1 MMIRSLLFFT
11 LLGLFVAC
19 NSTPETIVLRREKV
33 VKTTK
38 TKVIGSRKM
47 TTEIEGMT
55 CEMGCGGSIRKALK
69 ETGGVE
75 RVQYDFVEGRKKQ
88 VAIISYDSTKIDV
101 QKMLQLIQTINEK
114 QFTAKLLKDEL
125 IIN

>member
-1 MMIRSLLFFT
+1 MLHKYLFISLVVVFS
-11 LLGLFVAC
+11 AC
-19 NSTPETIVLRREKV
+19 NSTPETIVLRREKGQ
-33 VKTTK
+33 KTLK
-38 TKVIGSRKM
+38 TKVIGTKKM

-88 VAIISYDSTKIDV
+88 VALITYDAAKIDA
-101 QKMLQLIQTINEK
+101 QKMLQKIQTINEK
-114 QFTAKLLKDEL
+114 QFTAKLLKDES
-125 IIN
+125 INN

>member
-1 MMIRSLLFFT
+1 MVHKYLFISLVVVFS
-11 LLGLFVAC
+11 AC
-19 NSTPETIVLRREKV
+19 NSTPETIVLRREKGQ
-33 VKTTK
+33 KTLK
-38 TKVIGSRKM
+38 TKVIGTKKM

-88 VAIISYDSTKIDV
+88 VALITYDAAKIDA
-101 QKMLQLIQTINEK
+101 QKMLQKIQTINEK
-114 QFTAKLLKDEL
+114 QFTAKLLKDES
-125 IIN
+125 INN

>member
-1 MMIRSLLFFT
+1 MIRTSLLFC
-11 LLGLFVAC
+11 LLGLFFAC

-38 TKVIGSRKM
+38 TKVSGTKKM
-47 TTEIEGMT
+47 TAEIEGMT

-88 VAIISYDSTKIDV
+88 VAVVTYDAAKTDV
-101 QKMLQLIQTINEK
+101 LKMLQLIQSINEK
-114 QFTAKLLKDEL
+114 QFTAKLLKDES
-125 IIN
+125 INN

>member
-1 MMIRSLLFFT
+1 MIRTSLLFC

-38 TKVIGSRKM
+38 TKVIGNKKM
-47 TTEIEGMT
+47 TVEIEGMT

-88 VAIISYDSTKIDV
+88 VAIVTYNDQQVSPKEAL
-101 QKMLQLIQTINEK
+101 KLIETINEK
-114 QFTAKLLKDEL
+114 QFTAKLISDEAL
-125 IIN
+125 NN

>member
-1 MMIRSLLFFT
+1 MLFCI
-11 LLGLFVAC
+11 LGLFVAC
-19 NSTPETIVLRREKV
+19 NSTPETILLRREKV
-33 VKTTK
+33 VKALK
-38 TKVIGSRKM
+38 KKVIGTKNM

-88 VAIISYDSTKIDV
+88 VAVVTYDAAKIDV
-101 QKMLQLIQTINEK
+101 QKMLQLIQSINEK
-114 QFTAKLLKDEL
+114 QFTAKLVKDES

>member
-1 MMIRSLLFFT
+1 MIRRLLFFS

-19 NSTPETIVLRREKV
+19 NSTPETIVLRREKG
-33 VKTTK
+33 VKALK
-38 TKVIGSRKM
+38 KKVIGTKNM

-88 VAIISYDSTKIDV
+88 VAVVTYDAAKIDA
-101 QKMLQLIQTINEK
+101 QKMLQLIQSINEK
-114 QFTAKLLKDEL
+114 QFTAKLVKDES

>member
-1 MMIRSLLFFT
+1 MVHKYLFISIVVVFS
-11 LLGLFVAC
+11 AC

-38 TKVIGSRKM
+38 TKVSGTKKM
-47 TTEIEGMT
+47 TAEIDGMT

-75 RVQYDFVEGRKKQ
+75 RVQYDFVAGRKKQ
-88 VAIISYDSTKIDV
+88 VAVVTYDAAKTDV
-101 QKMLQLIQTINEK
+101 LKMLQLIQTINEK
-114 QFTAKLLKDEL
+114 QFTAKLLKDES
-125 IIN
+125 INN

>member
-1 MMIRSLLFFT
+1 MIRTSLLFC

-38 TKVIGSRKM
+38 TKVIGTKKM
-47 TTEIEGMT
+47 TTEIAGMT

-88 VAIISYDSTKIDV
+88 VALITYDAAKIDA

-114 QFTAKLLKDEL
+114 QFTAKLLKDES
-125 IIN
+125 INN

>member
-1 MMIRSLLFFT
+1 MIRRLLFFS

-19 NSTPETIVLRREKV
+19 NSTPETIVLRREKG
-33 VKTTK
+33 VKALK
-38 TKVIGSRKM
+38 KKVIGTKNM

-88 VAIISYDSTKIDV
+88 VAVVTYDAAKIDV
-101 QKMLQLIQTINEK
+101 QKMLQLIQSINEK
-114 QFTAKLLKDEL
+114 QFTAKLVKDES

>member
-1 MMIRSLLFFT
+1 MIRTYLLFC

-19 NSTPETIVLRREKV
+19 NSTPETIVLHRDKV

-38 TKVIGSRKM
+38 TKVIGNKKM
-47 TTEIEGMT
+47 TVVIEGMT

-88 VAIISYDSTKIDV
+88 VAIVTYNAAKIDN
-101 QKMLQLIQTINEK
+101 QKMLQLIQSINEK
-114 QFTAKLLKDEL
+114 QFTAKLMSDETLK
-125 IIN
+125 N

>member
-1 MMIRSLLFFT
+1 MVHKYLFISLVVVFS
-11 LLGLFVAC
+11 AC

-38 TKVIGSRKM
+38 TKVSGTKKM

-88 VAIISYDSTKIDV
+88 VALITYDAVKIDA

-114 QFTAKLLKDEL
+114 QFTAKLVKDES

>member
-1 MMIRSLLFFT
+1 MMIRSLLFFS

-19 NSTPETIVLRREKV
+19 NSTPETIVLRREKGQ
-33 VKTTK
+33 KTLK
-38 TKVIGSRKM
+38 TKVIGTKKM

-88 VAIISYDSTKIDV
+88 VALITYDAAKIDA
-101 QKMLQLIQTINEK
+101 QKMLQKIQTINEK
-114 QFTAKLLKDEL
+114 QFTAKLVKDES
-125 IIN
+125 INN

>member
-1 MMIRSLLFFT
+1 MIRTSLLFC

-33 VKTTK
+33 VKTAK
-38 TKVIGSRKM
+38 TKVIGTKKM
-47 TTEIEGMT
+47 TFEIEGMT

-88 VAIISYDSTKIDV
+88 VALITYDAAKIDA

-114 QFTAKLLKDEL
+114 QFTAKLLKDES
-125 IIN
+125 INN

>member
-1 MMIRSLLFFT
+1 MVHKYLFISLVVVFS
-11 LLGLFVAC
+11 AC

-38 TKVIGSRKM
+38 TKVSGTKKM
-47 TTEIEGMT
+47 TAEIEGMT

-88 VAIISYDSTKIDV
+88 VAVVTYDAAKTDV
-101 QKMLQLIQTINEK
+101 LKMLQLIQSINEK
-114 QFTAKLLKDEL
+114 QFTAKLLKDES
-125 IIN
+125 INN

>member
-1 MMIRSLLFFT
+1 MVHKYLFISLAVVFS
-11 LLGLFVAC
+11 AC

-38 TKVIGSRKM
+38 TKVSGTKKM
-47 TTEIEGMT
+47 TAEIEGMT

-88 VAIISYDSTKIDV
+88 VAVVTYDAAKTDV
-101 QKMLQLIQTINEK
+101 LKMLQLIQSINEK
-114 QFTAKLLKDEL
+114 QFTAKLLKDES
-125 IIN
+125 INN

>member
-1 MMIRSLLFFT
+1 MMIRSLLFFS

-19 NSTPETIVLRREKV
+19 NSTPETIVLRREKGQ
-33 VKTTK
+33 KTLK
-38 TKVIGSRKM
+38 TKVIGTKKM

-69 ETGGVE
+69 EIGGVE

-88 VAIISYDSTKIDV
+88 VALITYDAAKIDA

-114 QFTAKLLKDEL
+114 QFTAKLLKDES
-125 IIN
+125 INN

>member
-1 MMIRSLLFFT
+1 MLHKYLFISLVVVFS
-11 LLGLFVAC
+11 AC
-19 NSTPETIVLRREKV
+19 NSTPETIVLRREKGQ
-33 VKTTK
+33 KTLK
-38 TKVIGSRKM
+38 TKVIGTKKM

-88 VAIISYDSTKIDV
+88 VALITYDAAKIDA

-114 QFTAKLLKDEL
+114 QFTAKLLKDES
-125 IIN
+125 INN

>member
-1 MMIRSLLFFT
+1 MIRRLLFFS

-19 NSTPETIVLRREKV
+19 NSTPETIVLRREKG
-33 VKTTK
+33 VKALK
-38 TKVIGSRKM
+38 KKVIGTKNM

-75 RVQYDFVEGRKKQ
+75 RVQYDLVEGRKKQ
-88 VAIISYDSTKIDV
+88 VAVVTYDAAKIDA
-101 QKMLQLIQTINEK
+101 QKMLQLIQSINEK
-114 QFTAKLLKDEL
+114 QFTAKLLKDES

>member
-1 MMIRSLLFFT
+1 MVHKYLFISLV
-11 LLGLFVAC
+11 FVFSAC

-38 TKVIGSRKM
+38 TKVSGTKKM

-88 VAIISYDSTKIDV
+88 VALITYDAVKIDA

-114 QFTAKLLKDEL
+114 QFTAKLVKDES
-125 IIN
+125 INN

>member
-1 MMIRSLLFFT
+1 MIRTSLLFC

-33 VKTTK
+33 VKTAK
-38 TKVIGSRKM
+38 TKVIGTKKM
-47 TTEIEGMT
+47 TAEIEGMT

-75 RVQYDFVEGRKKQ
+75 RVQYDFVAGRKKQ
-88 VAIISYDSTKIDV
+88 VAVVTYDAAKTDV
-101 QKMLQLIQTINEK
+101 LKMLQLIQTINEK
-114 QFTAKLLKDEL
+114 QFTAKLLKDES
-125 IIN
+125 INN

>member
-1 MMIRSLLFFT
+1 MIRTSLLFC
-11 LLGLFVAC
+11 LLGLFVTC

-38 TKVIGSRKM
+38 TKVSGTKKM
-47 TTEIEGMT
+47 TAEIEGMT

-75 RVQYDFVEGRKKQ
+75 RVKYDFVEGRKKQ
-88 VAIISYDSTKIDV
+88 VAVVTYDAAKTDV
-101 QKMLQLIQTINEK
+101 LKMLQLIQTINEK
-114 QFTAKLLKDEL
+114 QFTAKLLKDES
-125 IIN
+125 INN